1 MDLTPETLRSATFRD
16 KLRGYHPDDVD
27 EFLES
32 VARGL
37 EVLLARLRDAT
48 ERARAAHPP
57 QPQADPDEA
66 VRTLALA
73 QRTADLA
80 VREAKLEA
88 ERLVKA
94 AEDRAQRVVGAAEE
108 NAVHIAEEAQA
119 ELRADLE
126 KLQAARDQLFG
137 EVKTLGSWLEGERG
151 RIRRA
156 LIEVADRVDSV
167 KEASDAPSPKAVSV
181 PTPPRQRARER
192 AARPAPAR
200 EAVAREATPPRG
212 QPRTPPPAAPAPRQ
226 PTPPGGQ
233 PAVRAERAPDV
244 PRFEPAPIDRPARL
258 APLPPDPPE
267 QEPRDAA
274 VLRQAQRGMT
284 ADAPSADPAELDDD
298 PYFAELRRAMHDK
311 TPLGPRDDDWG
322 SAESGVFPPQTGSSS

>member
-48 ERARAAHPP
+48 ERARAAQPAPP
-57 QPQADPDEA
+57 TVNPDEA
-66 VRTLALA
+66 VRTLSLA

-94 AEDRAQRVVGAAEE
+94 AEDRARNIVGTAEE
-108 NAVHIAEEAQA
+108 AAVHRAEEAQL

-126 KLQAARDQLFG
+126 RLQAARDQLFG

-156 LIEVADRVDSV
+156 LIEVADRVESV
-167 KEASDAPSPKAVSV
+167 KEASDAPGLKSVSV
-181 PTPPRQRARER
+181 PAPPRQKARER
-192 AARPAPAR
+192 AARPA
-200 EAVAREATPPRG
+200 AREATPPRG

-233 PAVRAERAPDV
+233 PAVRAERQPDL
-244 PRFEPAPIDRPARL
+244 PRFEPAPVERPAPPA
-258 APLPPDPPE
+258 APENTDN
-267 QEPRDAA
+267 A
-274 VLRQAQRGMT
+274 VLLHAQRGM
-284 ADAPSADPAELDDD
+284 ADAMPMNNADLLDDD
-298 PYFAELRRAMHDK
+298 PYFAELRRAMNDK
-311 TPLGPRDDDWG
+311 TPLGPREDD
-322 SAESGVFPPQTGSSS
+322 PGSSS